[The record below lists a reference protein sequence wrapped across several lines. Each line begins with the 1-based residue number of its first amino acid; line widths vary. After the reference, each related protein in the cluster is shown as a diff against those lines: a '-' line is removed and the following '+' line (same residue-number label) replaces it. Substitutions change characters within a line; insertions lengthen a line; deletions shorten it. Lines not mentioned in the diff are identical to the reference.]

1 MLSWHLL
8 MMNLKLQVY
17 FLNSSKQC
25 YFHFSITNNCL
36 FRLLFFLSSS
46 SQLLLALKVHNLCP
60 DKEML
65 QNGLNVRLK
74 AIFIIHASAAAG
86 SILHL
91 PFENEVISSNR
102 YKYFRFWD
110 NKHWPWSSKLESYLL
125 AFYAKSFRHFLGNAA
140 SI

>member
-1 MLSWHLL
+1 MINQFKTPSIF
-8 MMNLKLQVY
+8 QT
-17 FLNSSKQC
+17 SSKQC
-25 YFHFSITNNCL
+25 YIHFPSPIIIVC
-36 FRLLFFLSSS
+36 FDSSFFLCSL
-46 SQLLLALKVHNLCP
+46 QLLLALKMHNLCP

-110 NKHWPWSSKLESYLL
+110 NKHSYRPWSSKLESYLF
-125 AFYAKSFRHFLGNAA
+125 AFYAKSFRHFLGNAK